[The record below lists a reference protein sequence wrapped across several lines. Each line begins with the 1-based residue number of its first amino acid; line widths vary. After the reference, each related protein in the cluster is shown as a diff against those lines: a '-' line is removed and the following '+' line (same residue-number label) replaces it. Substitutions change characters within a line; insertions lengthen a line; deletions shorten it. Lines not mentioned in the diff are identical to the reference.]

1 MLIRI
6 STLTGAVAYEI
17 ADTPLQLV
25 SERGETFVAV
35 SLTNVRSGGHAE
47 LMLRP
52 NEIDQLYAGR
62 RKLTK

>member
-17 ADTPLQLV
+17 ADTPPRLV
-25 SERGETFVAV
+25 SEGGETFVAV
-35 SLTNVRSGGHAE
+35 SLTNLRSGGHAE

-52 NEIDQLYAGR
+52 DEIDRLYAESGS
-62 RKLTK
+62 